1 MSLFEELKRRN
12 VFRVAIAYGVIAWVL
27 AQIADLAFDNFG
39 APDWVSKS
47 ILFVLLLGFPLAV
60 FFAWAFELTPEGIKK
75 EKDVDR
81 DESITP
87 TTGKKLNRLIIGVLV
102 VAVGFLLYERSG
114 LDQPAPTEE
123 IVMTDSSKMSIAV
136 LPFDNLSNRDED
148 EFFTEGIH
156 DDLLTTMA
164 NIGSMKVISRTS
176 VMEYKDTTKKIPE
189 IAKELGV
196 ANILEGGIQ
205 RSGNQVRINVQL
217 IDAETDEHLWAE
229 IYDRQLTAENLFKI
243 QSEVSTAIAD
253 ALHATLS
260 PEETQRISAIPTEN
274 LEAYENY
281 LLGRQRWKARTA
293 DSTAQSVE
301 FFLRAIELDPA
312 FAEAWAGLGDA
323 YRHQV
328 PYGGLPEHEQFPKAG
343 EAIRKAL
350 ELNPDLAEA
359 HAALGGLI
367 GQTGDESEKAKLHL
381 ERAIELNPS
390 YSPAYN
396 WLALVYSNSAEFD
409 KALETIRKGQEV
421 DPLSAVLAGNNA
433 SFSGMAGR
441 HDEMKAGFDRL
452 LETHPE
458 YPSAYNGLAGYY
470 LFVKG
475 RLDEALRYTLQA
487 TIVDSNETSYRAY
500 AATYLDLLGE
510 SSAADRWFE
519 SAFDLQ
525 PENND
530 ARAFRLLSQVRRGKL
545 AEATAAAR
553 NLYEEYP
560 GFLAHDWTLELVN
573 SADIAIG
580 NADLA
585 LQRMTEGFPEIAGS
599 NPEPL
604 TIWETSVAF
613 EVVRLYR
620 HAGNDEK
627 ADALLDELIAV
638 LEAAPIVGPTG
649 SAAELPAAYMLAGRE
664 ADALAALRKAVD
676 AGWRVGWRYQLDH
689 HWAFEPLRDDPAFQ
703 SMRMALAADMEK
715 QLENVRR
722 MQASGEL
729 PVVPGMEPVRQ
740 PEQAGPPPI

>member
-27 AQIADLAFDNFG
+27 AQIADLAFENFG

-47 ILFVLLLGFPLAV
+47 VLFLLVLGFPLAV

-87 TTGKKLNRLIIGVLV
+87 ATGKKLNRVIIGVLV

-114 LDQPAPTEE
+114 PDQPAPTEE

-136 LPFDNLSNRDED
+136 LPFDNRSNRDED

-243 QSEVSTAIAD
+243 QSEVSQAIAD

-260 PEETQRISAIPTEN
+260 PEEAQRISAIPTED

-328 PYGGLPEHEQFPKAG
+328 PYGGLPEHEQFPKAE

-359 HAALGGLI
+359 HAALGGLVRQI
-367 GQTGDESEKAKLHL
+367 GDESEKAKLHL

-396 WLALVYSNSAEFD
+396 WLGLVYSNSAEFE
-409 KALETIRKGQEV
+409 KAIETIRKGQEV
-421 DPLSAVLAGNNA
+421 DPLSAVLAGNLA
-433 SFSGMAGR
+433 YFSGFAGR
-441 HDEMKAGFDRL
+441 HDEMKAGLDRL

-458 YPSAYNGLAGYY
+458 YPSSYNGLASYN

-475 RLDEALRYTLQA
+475 RIDEALRYTLEA
-487 TIVDSNETSYRAY
+487 TLVDPNETSFRAY
-500 AATYLDLLGE
+500 AASQLDMLGDP
-510 SSAADRWFE
+510 SAADRWFE
-519 SAFDLQ
+519 SAFELQ
-525 PENND
+525 PENHD
-530 ARAFRLLSQVRRGKL
+530 ARAFRLLSQIRRGQVP
-545 AEATAAAR
+545 AATAAAR
-553 NLYEEYP
+553 GLYEEYP
-560 GFLAHDWTLELVN
+560 GFLAYYWTLELVN
-573 SADIAIG
+573 SADIATG
-580 NADLA
+580 NADIA
-585 LQRMTEGFPEIAGS
+585 LLRMTEGFPKLAGQ

-604 TIWETSVAF
+604 TIWETSVAL

-620 HAGNDEK
+620 HADNDVQ
-627 ADALLDELIAV
+627 ADALLDELIAM

-664 ADALAALRKAVD
+664 ADALAALREAVD

-703 SMRMALAADMEK
+703 SIRMELAADMEK

-740 PEQAGPPPI
+740 PEKAGPPPI

>member
-114 LDQPAPTEE
+114 LDQPAPTDE

-136 LPFDNLSNRDED
+136 LPFDNRSNRDED

-243 QSEVSTAIAD
+243 QSEVSQAIAD

-328 PYGGLPEHEQFPKAG
+328 PYGGLPEHEQFPKAE
-343 EAIRKAL
+343 EAILKAL

-367 GQTGDESEKAKLHL
+367 RQTGDESEKAKLHL

-421 DPLSAVLAGNNA
+421 DPLSAVLAGNLA
-433 SFSGMAGR
+433 YFSGFAGR
-441 HDEMKAGFDRL
+441 HDEMKAGLDRL

-458 YPSAYNGLAGYY
+458 YPSSYNGLAGYN

-475 RLDEALRYTLQA
+475 RIDEALRYTLEA
-487 TIVDSNETSYRAY
+487 TLIDPNETSYRAY
-500 AATYLDLLGE
+500 AANHLDLLGE
-510 SSAADRWFE
+510 PSAADGWFE
-519 SAFDLQ
+519 SAFELQ
-525 PENND
+525 PENHD
-530 ARAFRLLSQVRRGKL
+530 ARAFRLLSQIRRGQVP
-545 AEATAAAR
+545 AATAAAR
-553 NLYEEYP
+553 GLYEEYP
-560 GFLAHDWTLELVN
+560 GFLAYYWTLELVN
-573 SADIAIG
+573 SADIATG
-580 NADLA
+580 NADIA
-585 LQRMTEGFPEIAGS
+585 LLRMTEGFPEIAGS

-604 TIWETSVAF
+604 TIWETSVAL

-620 HAGNDEK
+620 HSGNDEK

-638 LEAAPIVGPTG
+638 LEAATIVGPLG

-664 ADALAALRKAVD
+664 ADALAALGKAVD

-689 HWAFEPLRDDPAFQ
+689 HWAFEPLRDNPAFQ
-703 SMRMALAADMEK
+703 SMRMELAADMEK

-729 PVVPGMEPVRQ
+729 PVVPGMEPIRQ
-740 PEQAGPPPI
+740 PEKAGPPPI